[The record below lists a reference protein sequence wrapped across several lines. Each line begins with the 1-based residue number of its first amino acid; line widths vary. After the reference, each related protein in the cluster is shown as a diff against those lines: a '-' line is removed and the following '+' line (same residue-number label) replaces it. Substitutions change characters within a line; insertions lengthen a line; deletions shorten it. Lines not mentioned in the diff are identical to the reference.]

1 MKSEAELLESARKH
15 SFRGRMDKAL
25 FTGPIF
31 VRGEGSIVEDV
42 NGKQYLDFNSGQMCA
57 ALGHNHPKVVAAIK
71 ESCET
76 LIHSHSSFFND
87 KEIELAERIAT
98 VFPEP
103 LKKTLFLQSG
113 ADANEA
119 AVAIARKYTD
129 GFEVASPHI
138 SFHGLSDT
146 TRSLTFAG
154 WHAGYGPL
162 NPGSLAMVAPYCYRC
177 PLDQTYPSCEIAC
190 LKTSFELIDAQST
203 SKPAAVLTEPLF
215 SAGGVVDPPPGWLKK
230 LKEMCD
236 ERGMLLIVDEE
247 QTGLG
252 KLGTM
257 FGFEEDGIVPDIVTL
272 AKHFG
277 GGVSVSSVTT
287 SPEIEEKVVA
297 SEFVVTHS
305 HSNDP
310 LICAAGIA
318 SLDVIQEEDVPAKAR
333 AIGKHL
339 RERLSALA
347 QQYEMVGDVRGRG
360 MLQGIEFVK
369 DRQTKAPANEEGQA
383 MARYCLENGLIFSQR
398 RGGSVFRFVP
408 PATTTAEQIDEA
420 IDILTA
426 ALDKVSVRGATVPGP
441 HPS

>member
-1 MKSEAELLESARKH
+1 MIRYNMIPTAR
-15 SFRGRMDKAL
+15 RL
-25 FTGPIF
+25 
-31 VRGEGSIVEDV
+31 VE
-42 NGKQYLDFNSGQMCA
+42 Q
-57 ALGHNHPKVVAAIK
+57 VVAIKPGENVLLLTDSDRPESITEAIAHAVSSAGGTLAILYMPPHQIGGK
-71 ESCET
+71 EPPPHVGAAIYGSNVVILQT
-76 LIHSHSSFFND
+76 SFDLDHTDAVREALRKGVRLVDMWGWVEEMMVVGGALADYD
-87 KEIELAERIAT
+87 KEIELAERVAT

-305 HSNDP
+305 HGDLP
-310 LICAAGIA
+310 AG
-318 SLDVIQEEDVPAKAR
+318 
-333 AIGKHL
+333 
-339 RERLSALA
+339 
-347 QQYEMVGDVRGRG
+347 
-360 MLQGIEFVK
+360 
-369 DRQTKAPANEEGQA
+369 T
-383 MARYCLENGLIFSQR
+383 
-398 RGGSVFRFVP
+398 
-408 PATTTAEQIDEA
+408 
-420 IDILTA
+420 
-426 ALDKVSVRGATVPGP
+426 
-441 HPS
+441 